1 MRITLALMLII
12 LAFAFSCK
20 DNPGTGPREIYY
32 GEDICERCKMIISE
46 EAFSAQYILSG
57 GQVRKFDDLGCML
70 LYTSEGEGGEDERE
84 DITAYYVKDY
94 TSGEWIDGGS
104 AYYIWSQSIKTP
116 MGHGIVA
123 IKGEGAARE
132 LAERENGR
140 YLGGFN
146 EAREFIL
153 EEGKK

>member
-1 MRITLALMLII
+1 
-12 LAFAFSCK
+12 
-20 DNPGTGPREIYY
+20 
-32 GEDICERCKMIISE
+32 MIISE